1 MKSQIFGHI
10 YMDLDC
16 YFVFKYFLHSV
27 LSFLKKKIYI
37 ILGASQTVPIAQG
50 LPDPVSAAEAG
61 GKARQPVQRQRLPL
75 SEGKTTLEGGFPIVV
90 TMVRAL
96 KRLTN

>member
-1 MKSQIFGHI
+1 MFPTA
-10 YMDLDC
+10 LE
-16 YFVFKYFLHSV
+16 V
-27 LSFLKKKIYI
+27 

-61 GKARQPVQRQRLPL
+61 GKARQPVQSQRLPL